1 MISFYYFVLVLAL
14 TNVISA
20 LKLPGPKVYVVTPAP
35 RTKAETG
42 RSAPFYYHSWLRR
55 SDTPRNETTTAKTTT
70 TKAQN
75 PDLIFAEFESED
87 GNNAKKSIRKLLEKE
102 STETRSSTSKPI
114 YVADEDPIKNS
125 ASDVNEQDGEEYFSM
140 YNHLYKNP
148 SAPVYMPSTTMRTT
162 TTTLKATTEPDPK
175 KVENIWHIID
185 NEKQTHQSGGWQE
198 YSIDDNNRGVA
209 SEERTKHH
217 NDFPR

>member
-1 MISFYYFVLVLAL
+1 MLAF

-20 LKLPGPKVYVVTPAP
+20 LQLPGPKVYVVTPAP
-35 RTKAETG
+35 RNKAETG

-55 SDTPRNETTTAKTTT
+55 SDTPRNETTTTRTTT
-70 TKAQN
+70 TKEQN

-87 GNNAKKSIRKLLEKE
+87 SNNAKKSIRKLLEKE
-102 STETRSSTSKPI
+102 SIETRSSTSKPI
-114 YVADEDPIKNS
+114 YVADEEPIKHTS
-125 ASDVNEQDGEEYFSM
+125 SDVNEQDSDDYFGM
-140 YNHLYKNP
+140 YNHMYNNP
-148 SAPVYMPSTTMRTT
+148 SAPVYMPSTTVRTT
-162 TTTLKATTEPDPK
+162 TTTVKATTEPDAK

-198 YSIDDNNRGVA
+198 YSVGDIDGEA
-209 SEERTKHH
+209 LSEEGAKKQ